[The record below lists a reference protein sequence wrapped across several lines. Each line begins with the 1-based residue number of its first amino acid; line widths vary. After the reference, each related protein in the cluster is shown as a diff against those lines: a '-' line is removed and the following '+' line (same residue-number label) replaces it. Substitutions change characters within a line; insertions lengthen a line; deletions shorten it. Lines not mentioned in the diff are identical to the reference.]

1 MRFERLPT
9 TPSHATGT
17 LLRTTPAPGTLGKP
31 SRRLAMPVRQEHEE
45 EEVEPISTP
54 VRVEMNPAMLAE
66 VSLTGGVTARADV
79 AQAKRRRE
87 SLATP
92 RALPLP
98 PAGGFKSPVRDAK
111 LSNLVATPSHPAL
124 ATTSPEPIQ
133 HGVASTPIN
142 DLKHRL
148 HNIRRRSVQRQ
159 EGRRVT
165 VGFVLPATPT
175 ERPRFTQSASFTSA
189 GPNTRRFVP
198 HPPATPIVA
207 PLPGSEVSSLAQTPT
222 AVPMPTVSL
231 HDILP
236 QRVDH
241 GQFDPSSSPPDND
254 MVDEIPEKVES
265 ASKINGSSAT
275 PRKRTPSTPS
285 FAGFRAMMKQ
295 PAQAKTPYMTGIR
308 ELYPTTP
315 KGDASP
321 SLAGVKDLLRVA
333 AVPATPSF
341 VGVKGMFTKH
351 TVPPT
356 PAMDGIVDL
365 YALDEEEIEE
375 KEKVEN
381 EEEEEEQEEVEVAEL
396 SAIVVSVLSPVSK
409 PSARSRTSRLASSTS
424 SRSQGPIKSEAPT
437 TEVAIAA
444 KAQSRRGQAKSAAA
458 VKETEQ
464 APESKS
470 KSSRA
475 RRVPEPAVVA
485 VESAAQ
491 LKSSTSTS
499 SRARRTTTEEPVSAT
514 VPPKAMSTSK
524 SSRSS
529 RTKAAEASQPVP
541 EPSSSRSRSTASRS
555 SRQAEVPPVL
565 EEKEEE
571 EKEVPKPKGRR
582 KNILGDSD
590 EQTAAPPPEPSSKIT
605 RGRKALASST
615 SDEPKSAPSRRTRT
629 ATADKENEAVEVIE
643 PKVNKATKRTVA
655 KKVSEP
661 IVVATG
667 TRATRSRK

>member
-1 MRFERLPT
+1 
-9 TPSHATGT
+9 
-17 LLRTTPAPGTLGKP
+17 
-31 SRRLAMPVRQEHEE
+31 MPVRQEHEE